1 MLLGTSH
8 YPCHP
13 ATDAP
18 ELEIAL
24 FRNGTGYAIDMR
36 FQAGADCTAL
46 VLARAQVLDLCFEA
60 LLEAA
65 LNIEQYGA
73 RLTAMLF
80 CAESARAAWRH
91 ARVYADAYKLPLR
104 VRLRLDHQAPEVHTL
119 CWEALQNPDTGSFLC
134 LDERVLFTRYIDS
147 YDVLPPHIP
156 PRSQLSSLIAVAS
169 PTNLPSYGLAHLDVE
184 GEVRQARAALD
195 FAPLTVLDGRA
206 GRPRATLAA
215 LIEHLSAGQHIL
227 YLVCHGTTV
236 DGETYLWLEDEHG
249 AAARCSAHT
258 LALRIEQ
265 LLHRP
270 VFIMLAACQTAGR
283 LNEQRATLPLG
294 TMLARA
300 GIAAVLVMNGTMPVA
315 TLQQMMPVL
324 FRTLYRHGHI
334 DHALTIARTTA
345 SADSAWWRPVL
356 WTRIRSGQIWR
367 DQRATAP
374 LHAGGLSV
382 ASV

>member
-1 MLLGTSH
+1 MLLSTSP
-8 YPCHP
+8 YPGHP
-13 ATDAP
+13 ATDVP

-24 FRNGTGYAIDMR
+24 FRNGARYAIDMR

-46 VLARAQVLDLCFEA
+46 VLARSQALDLSFEA
-60 LLEAA
+60 LLEAT

-80 CAESARAAWRH
+80 CSEAARAAWRH
-91 ARVYADAYKLPLR
+91 ARAYADAYNLPLR
-104 VRLRLDHQAPEVHTL
+104 VRLRLDHQAPEAHTL
-119 CWEALQNPDTGSFLC
+119 CWEGLQNPDTGRFLC

-156 PRSQLSSLIAVAS
+156 SRSQLSSLIAVAS
-169 PTNLPSYGLAHLDVE
+169 PTNLPSYGLARLDVE

-215 LIEHLSAGQHIL
+215 LIEHLSAGHDIL

-236 DGETYLWLEDEHG
+236 DGETYLWLENDQG
-249 AAARCSAHT
+249 RAARCSART
-258 LALRIEQ
+258 LATRIEQ

-270 VFIMLAACQTAGR
+270 VFIMLVACQTAGQ
-283 LNEQRATLPLG
+283 LHEQRATLPLG

-300 GIAAVLVMNGTMPVA
+300 GIAAVLVMNGAMPVA
-315 TLQQMMPVL
+315 TFQQMMPVL
-324 FRTLYRHGHI
+324 FRSLYRHGHI
-334 DHALTIARTTA
+334 DHALTIARAAA

-356 WTRIRSGQIWR
+356 WTRVPSGQIWR

-374 LHAGGLSV
+374 PQTSHFSA
-382 ASV
+382 ASM